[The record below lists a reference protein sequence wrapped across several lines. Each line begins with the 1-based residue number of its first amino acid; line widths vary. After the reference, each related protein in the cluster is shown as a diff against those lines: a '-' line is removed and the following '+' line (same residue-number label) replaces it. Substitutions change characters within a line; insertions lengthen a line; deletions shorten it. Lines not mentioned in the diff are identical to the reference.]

1 MNAKS
6 PHLFL
11 LCLALTLPALG
22 APVSQTPQTP
32 HQAPSPDWLAR
43 AQDLE
48 RRSDWPRLLDW
59 GLRWTQA
66 EADNALAWFV
76 LGRAYKALGRHPEA
90 ILAYRQNLR
99 LAPGDVHAQTN
110 LGNVYRDSR
119 RFPEAL
125 NAYRQA
131 VRVNPSYLPA
141 WRNFGQTFYVYKGQ
155 AGVIAA
161 VQRVERVNPGLARAW
176 FSLMVAFYRDRD
188 DAAGREALALL
199 RGLEPEQVDR
209 LFALILDQTG

>member
-1 MNAKS
+1 MNMK
-6 PHLFL
+6 PPRPFL
-11 LCLALTLPALG
+11 LCLALVAPALG
-22 APVSQTPQTP
+22 APVPQTAQTV
-32 HQAPSPDWLAR
+32 HQAPAPDWLAR

-59 GLRWTQA
+59 GLRWTQT
-66 EADNALAWFV
+66 ESHNPLAWFV

-155 AGVIAA
+155 AGVLEA
-161 VQRVERVNPGLARAW
+161 VRRVEAIDPHLAQTWLGL
-176 FSLMVAFYRDRD
+176 LVAFQSSRDE
-188 DAAGREALALL
+188 AAAQEALALL
-199 RGLEPEQVDR
+199 RGLGPETLER
-209 LFALILDQTG
+209 LFDLVLTPSG